1 MSQRDVFLLFQ
12 KTHGTLTPISVVSVL
27 DGDTTWAEDVEVAP
41 GVADLALDK
50 IAETWSGR
58 EVAACA
64 VVAEIGHDGALAGSC

>member
-1 MSQRDVFLLFQ
+1 MSQRGVFLSFQ
-12 KTHGTLTPISVVSVL
+12 KTHAALTPIFVVSVL

-41 GVADLALDK
+41 GVADLALDE

-64 VVAEIGHDGALAGSC
+64 VVAEVGHDGVLAGSC